1 MKLRSPKLCGKLKF
15 YASRILLSFMLFNW
29 NVNFTN
35 ENAHRA
41 MFFYS
46 VYENLLTWKVEKYFI
61 HVKAQIKAFD
71 VLKKQIGKVLFE
83 LFEL

>member
-1 MKLRSPKLCGKLKF
+1 
-15 YASRILLSFMLFNW
+15 
-29 NVNFTN
+29 
-35 ENAHRA
+35 